1 MVQKLV
7 VAVNVQS
14 STVTLLAS
22 IARVAEPKFIPLRT
36 APLCVTM
43 TSLLAGT

>member
-22 IARVAEPKFIPLRT
+22 IARVAEPKFIPLR
-36 APLCVTM
+36 PVRENNE
-43 TSLLAGT
+43 SSELLVI